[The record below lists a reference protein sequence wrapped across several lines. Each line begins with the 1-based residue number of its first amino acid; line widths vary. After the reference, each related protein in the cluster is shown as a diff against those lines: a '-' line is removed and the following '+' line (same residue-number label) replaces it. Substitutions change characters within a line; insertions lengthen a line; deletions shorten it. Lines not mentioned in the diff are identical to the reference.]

1 VRAVKQPQ
9 GRAAVLSFGGAGPFF
24 FWGIVIMHRV
34 RFDGGLA
41 VTVDGATDETEAIR
55 LARLQGVRGDLSV
68 VGVEQVS
75 LETLPEPEQVSRET
89 SEVVDPVEQVRK
101 RRRK

>member
-1 VRAVKQPQ
+1 
-9 GRAAVLSFGGAGPFF
+9 
-24 FWGIVIMHRV
+24 MHRV

-75 LETLPEPEQVSRET
+75 RETLPEPVQVSRET
-89 SEVVDPVEQVRK
+89 SEVVEPVEPVRK